1 MGFLETILSGLNF
14 IDLAIAV
21 GVCGFTA
28 YSIWHTQQASPP
40 WVWGPILGVGATFAA
55 STLLNWFTLS
65 CHLASCAW
73 LLTLT
78 IVVDLLVSTG
88 AAIFGLLFLT
98 QFATVAG
105 WLRDLE
111 ADAGS
116 QAGYPL
122 PLDLY
127 SHLSAWRDW
136 IAAVLFALAALQLL
150 RAIACCIVKE
160 RLQRARLPPPVDYE
174 GAKYDFN
181 EPDLSSSNYRHWD
194 LNSDRP
200 SQQSVLD
207 RVHERLEEERRI
219 AAALAQ
225 REAAAAP
232 KKKAPIVFKKNSR
245 RGDLGSP
252 LSSSGHAQRSR
263 EQQWETDLSPS
274 EAPPWR
280 RT

>member
-1 MGFLETILSGLNF
+1 MGFLETILLGLNF

-136 IAAVLFALAALQLL
+136 IAAVLL
-150 RAIACCIVKE
+150 RPSHAPGLDRARPDLRRNVRPVGRLE
-160 RLQRARLPPPVDYE
+160 RLGLLQ
-174 GAKYDFN
+174 
-181 EPDLSSSNYRHWD
+181 
-194 LNSDRP
+194 
-200 SQQSVLD
+200 
-207 RVHERLEEERRI
+207 
-219 AAALAQ
+219 Q
-225 REAAAAP
+225 REVVQGRRLGQRVRGANVTRDVTLGATLGAVGDMEDLKGAAP
-232 KKKAPIVFKKNSR
+232 RHRA
-245 RGDLGSP
+245 
-252 LSSSGHAQRSR
+252 A
-263 EQQWETDLSPS
+263 E
-274 EAPPWR
+274 
-280 RT
+280 